1 MKKTTILLLLL
12 VIGTFSIQIWLGTGA
27 LAAESKE
34 AKSATPKIA
43 VPEPNFDFGKVLEGE
58 TVTHAFV
65 VENQGHAPLRILNVQ
80 TSCGCTTAQ
89 KPETIA
95 PGAKENI
102 VVQGNTR
109 GYGGSSFNKTITVTT
124 DDPAQPSIAL
134 RLTGRVASFARIE
147 PNHILIS
154 GREGDAL
161 QAQATITPE
170 ADYPFKIVK
179 TTLNQSLSEKIQ
191 VTLSEQKGVYHL
203 HVRNLIEKPGNYRG
217 NILLATDSSVRPQ
230 LSLFVSGRI
239 VPKAP

>member
-1 MKKTTILLLLL
+1 MKKTIVLLA
-12 VIGTFSIQIWLGTGA
+12 GTVALGFFVFVNA
-27 LAAESKE
+27 VAAQD
-34 AKSATPKIA
+34 AKPDAKAPKA
-43 VPEPNFDFGKVLEGE
+43 VVTQTDFDFGKVLEGE
-58 TVTHAFV
+58 PVNHGYTFS
-65 VENQGHAPLRILNVQ
+65 NQGNAPLKIVDVR
-80 TSCGCTTAQ
+80 TSCGCTTAKRPQ
-89 KPETIA
+89 SIA
-95 PGAKENI
+95 PGASDQI
-102 VVQGNTR
+102 VVQGNTN
-109 GYGGSSFNKTITVTT
+109 GYGGRAFNKTITVTT
-124 DDPAQPSIAL
+124 DDPAQPSITL
-134 RLTGRVASFARIE
+134 RLAGRVASFARIE

-179 TTLNQSLSEKIQ
+179 TTLDQSLSEKIQ